1 MRQLINLH
9 RNWTSI
15 LGLYLLTFIHP
26 LVDGAAAET
35 AAGYRLP
42 QFRAAVAG
50 SKIPQIQAQAAVR
63 LLADSDFPPF
73 SFASQTGSPAGLAV
87 DLALAACAEIKIKC
101 EVQLRPFDQLVPAL
115 GSGEG
120 DVIISG
126 PRIDE
131 TLLQGALMTRPWFR
145 TMARFAVQSGKP
157 VDQVDA
163 TSLKGKRIAVVKD
176 SVHARW
182 LETYYR
188 ESELVRFDDAAK
200 AGEAL
205 RTGNAD
211 VLFGDNLQL
220 IYWVAGPASRGCCRL
235 LGGAYSDFTAFS
247 RNLSFLVRKD
257 RPELRTAFDYGL
269 DMAQTKG
276 TTEKIFNVYVPLN
289 PW

>member
-1 MRQLINLH
+1 MC
-9 RNWTSI
+9 T
-15 LGLYLLTFIHP
+15 
-26 LVDGAAAET
+26 AAAET

-42 QFRAAVAG
+42 HFRSVVAG
-50 SKIPQIQAQAAVR
+50 SKVPQIEAQATVR
-63 LLADSDFPPF
+63 LVADSDFPPF
-73 SFASQTGSPAGLAV
+73 SFVSQTGSPAGLAV
-87 DLALAACAEIKIKC
+87 DLAVAACAEIKIKC
-101 EVQLRPFDQLVPAL
+101 KVQLKPFDQLVPAL
-115 GSGEG
+115 NNGGG
-120 DVIISG
+120 DVVIAG

-163 TSLKGKRIAVVKD
+163 SSLKGKRIAVVKD

-182 LETYYR
+182 LATYYR
-188 ESELVRFDDAAK
+188 QSELLPFEDAAK

-220 IYWVAGPASRGCCRL
+220 IYWVAGPASRGCCRV

-257 RPELRTAFDYGL
+257 RPELRAAFDYGL
-269 DMAQTKG
+269 DLAQENG
-276 TTEKIFNVYVPLN
+276 TTEKIFNIYVPLN